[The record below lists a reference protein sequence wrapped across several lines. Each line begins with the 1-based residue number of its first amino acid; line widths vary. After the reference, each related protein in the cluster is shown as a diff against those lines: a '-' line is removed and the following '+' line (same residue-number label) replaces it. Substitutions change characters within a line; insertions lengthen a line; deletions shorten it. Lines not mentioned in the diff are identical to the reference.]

1 MVIRGNKMSVF
12 KPSILTLALLSA
24 GVGSFSVY
32 AAEETQKEK
41 EAAAKEVEVI
51 EVRGF
56 RRSIVESINTKR
68 FSSNVVESISAE
80 DIGKLPDSSIAESI
94 ARLPGLAAQRLDGR
108 ASRVTIRGFGENES
122 GTTFNGREQVS
133 ISDNR
138 GVEFDLYPSEIM
150 SGVIVY
156 KTPNATLEGEGIAG
170 VIDMQTIKPLSQ
182 DGQVIQINTQFEKTS
197 FDKLNPDGED
207 SGFRGTFS
215 YLD

>member
-24 GVGSFSVY
+24 GVGSVSAY

-108 ASRVTIRGFGENES
+108 ASRVSIRGFGENES

-138 GVEFDLYPSEIM
+138 GVEFDLYPS
-150 SGVIVY
+150 
-156 KTPNATLEGEGIAG
+156 
-170 VIDMQTIKPLSQ
+170 
-182 DGQVIQINTQFEKTS
+182 
-197 FDKLNPDGED
+197 
-207 SGFRGTFS
+207 
-215 YLD
+215 